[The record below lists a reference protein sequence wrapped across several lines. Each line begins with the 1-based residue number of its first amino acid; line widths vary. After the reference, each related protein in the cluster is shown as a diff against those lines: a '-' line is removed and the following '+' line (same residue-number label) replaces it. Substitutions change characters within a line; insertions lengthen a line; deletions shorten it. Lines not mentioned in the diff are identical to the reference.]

1 MASDFG
7 VRLPGAI
14 RKVGRGAL
22 KVGKIVTTPGRLA
35 FKFAT
40 TPIRNRV
47 NTLVTRRARKLA
59 WDRRR
64 SKTPTQAENV
74 EARAWTKRHLQ
85 SQGPSGRLLAFFA
98 GAMDPSA
105 VLLGNFGQGWEEAV
119 MASIPVLVALIAK
132 IMVDAA
138 KSGAAPVDPTVGA
151 RQQVETT
158 VRQQVEALTPAVQQA
173 VEAVRQSVEQAAT
186 PEEQVAPPVGPAP
199 VGPEEMQGA
208 APGRHRATVRRA
220 KLRTGPTLGR
230 DVSVNPDDIRL
241 LGLLGQATPPSGT
254 GWIAVGLAFV
264 AAGTGVVIAMRR

>member
-173 VEAVRQSVEQAAT
+173 VEAVRQSVEEAAT
-186 PEEQVAPPVGPAP
+186 PSEEHAAAPVGPAP

-208 APGRHRATVRRA
+208 A
-220 KLRTGPTLGR
+220 LGR
-230 DVSVNPDDIRL
+230 DVSVGPDDIRL
-241 LGLLGQATPPSGT
+241 LGLLGPAASPPWT
-254 GWIAVGLAFV
+254 VGQKV
-264 AAGTGVVIAMRR
+264 AAGLGVAGAGALAWWALRRKPAVLRGARRRWR